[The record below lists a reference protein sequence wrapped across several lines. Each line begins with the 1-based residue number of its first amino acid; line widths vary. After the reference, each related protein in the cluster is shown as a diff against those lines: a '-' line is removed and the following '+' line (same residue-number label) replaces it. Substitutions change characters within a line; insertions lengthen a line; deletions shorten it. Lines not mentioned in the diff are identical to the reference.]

1 MKKLLLNVV
10 VCLILILG
18 ITGCFRR
25 EKVSI
30 DELNL
35 INDKIVNYFQTNG
48 SDKYNNYSYNYVD
61 EEKRVVVVGLVD
73 NSKKQQE
80 WFRKNVVNS
89 KYIKFEQGNHLSN
102 ETDLDIEKKI
112 NIIVDSGPA
121 TSSNPYDYIRS
132 NQAVYDELVNS
143 PRDTFQY
150 SIRDLIESNAGNGL
164 KSYIEALLCMEIN
177 NNFEYDFE
185 SANDFLIQY
194 KEFLSNDKNKL
205 NSYDEYA
212 KTLLK

>member
-61 EEKRVVVVGLVD
+61 EEKRVVVVV
-73 NSKKQQE
+73 
-80 WFRKNVVNS
+80 
-89 KYIKFEQGNHLSN
+89 
-102 ETDLDIEKKI
+102 
-112 NIIVDSGPA
+112 
-121 TSSNPYDYIRS
+121 
-132 NQAVYDELVNS
+132 
-143 PRDTFQY
+143 
-150 SIRDLIESNAGNGL
+150 
-164 KSYIEALLCMEIN
+164 
-177 NNFEYDFE
+177 
-185 SANDFLIQY
+185 
-194 KEFLSNDKNKL
+194 
-205 NSYDEYA
+205 
-212 KTLLK
+212 

>member
-185 SANDFLIQY
+185 SANDFLIHY
-194 KEFLSNDKNKL
+194 KEFLSNDKNKF